1 MKTLEPIIR
10 ELPGDLLTP
19 VGAYLRLRKAGE
31 PSFLLESG
39 ASAGGA
45 ARWSFLGAGPAE
57 EVFVRGGRAAV
68 RSGNKER
75 VLPGAPFAALKAYA
89 AALRAAP
96 VPGLPPFAGGLVG
109 WLGYE
114 MVRHLEPTAGLKDP
128 GGEEARLWLFRDVA
142 AYDHVRG
149 RVVLVTNGGGKPALD
164 AMARRLAAP
173 LIKEEAGRGA
183 GAAARPLMSREA
195 FEAGV
200 RSLKG
205 RIRAGDI
212 FQAVLSAPFEAATR
226 KSPSAVYRALRRLN
240 PSPYLFLLEGP
251 DAAWLGASPET
262 LVRCHEGALETR
274 PIAGT
279 RPRGAGPEEDAA
291 RERELVASVKEGAE
305 HLMLV
310 DLGRNDI
317 GRVAKPG
324 SVRVPVYRSV
334 ERYSHVMHLVST
346 VTGRLAAG
354 QSAWDALAS
363 CFPAGTVSG
372 APKIKAMSLLSGLEK
387 DARGFYAGAV
397 VYSDYHGNLDSAI
410 AIRSLAMKRNASGWT
425 VRAQAGAGVVFDS
438 RPAAEWREV
447 RAKAAAALRALEAA

>member
-1 MKTLEPIIR
+1 MMKPTIR
-10 ELPGDLLTP
+10 ELSGDLLTP
-19 VGAYLRLRKAGE
+19 VGAYLRLRRPGE

-57 EVFVRGGRAAV
+57 ELAVTDGRALV
-68 RSGNKER
+68 RTGRQER
-75 VLPGAPFAALKAYA
+75 ILPGTPFSAIKAYA
-89 AALRAAP
+89 AALRALP

-114 MVRHLEPTAGLKDP
+114 MARHLEPAAGLSAP
-128 GGEEARLWLFRDVA
+128 GGDEARLWLFRDVV
-142 AYDHVRG
+142 AYDHVRS
-149 RVVLVTNGGGKPALD
+149 RVVLVSNGGGKAALD
-164 AMARRLAAP
+164 AMARRLSAP
-173 LIKEEAGRGA
+173 LIKEKE
-183 GAAARPLMSREA
+183 AAARGNPVRPLMGRKV

-200 RSLKG
+200 RELKG

-212 FQAVLSAPFEAATR
+212 FQAVLSAPFETTSR
-226 KSPSAVYRALRRLN
+226 KSPAAVYRALRRLN
-240 PSPYLFLLEGP
+240 PSPYLFLLESA

-262 LVRCHEGALETR
+262 LVRCHEGSLETR

-279 RPRGAGPEEDAA
+279 RPRGAGSEEDAA
-291 RERELVASVKEGAE
+291 RERELLASVKEGAE

-310 DLGRNDI
+310 DLGRNDV

-354 QSAWDALAS
+354 KSAWDALAS

-372 APKIKAMSLLSGLEK
+372 APKIKAMSLLAGLER
-387 DARGFYAGAV
+387 APRGFYAGAV

-410 AIRSLAMKRNASGWT
+410 AIRSLSMRRSGGGWT
-425 VRAQAGAGVVFDS
+425 VRAQAGAGVVYDS

-447 RAKAAAALRALEAA
+447 NAKAAAALRALEAA

>member
-1 MKTLEPIIR
+1 MKTLKPTVR

-19 VGAYLRLRKAGE
+19 VGAYLRLRRAGE

-57 EVFVRGGRAAV
+57 EVAVKDGRAVV
-68 RSGNKER
+68 RKAGRET
-75 VLPGAPFAALKAYA
+75 VLGGDPFKALKAYA
-89 AALRAAP
+89 AGLRAEP
-96 VPGLPPFAGGLVG
+96 VPGLPPFSGGLVG

-114 MVRHLEPTAGLKDP
+114 MVRHLEPAAGLKAP
-128 GGEEARLWLFRDVA
+128 GGDEARLWLFRDVA

-173 LIKEEAGRGA
+173 LIKEERGGSWA
-183 GAAARPLMSREA
+183 RAPRPLMSRGA

-200 RSLKG
+200 RSLKA

-212 FQAVLSAPFEAATR
+212 FQAVLSAPFEAASGKT
-226 KSPSAVYRALRRLN
+226 PSAVYRALRRLN
-240 PSPYLFLLEGP
+240 PSPYLFLLESGSE
-251 DAAWLGASPET
+251 AWLGASPET
-262 LVRCHEGALETR
+262 LVRCHRGNLETR

-279 RPRGAGPEEDAA
+279 RPRGRDAEEDAA
-291 RERELVASVKEGAE
+291 RERELTASVKEGAE

-317 GRVAKPG
+317 GRVARPG

-354 QSAWDALAS
+354 RTAWDALAS

-372 APKIKAMSLLSGLEK
+372 APKIKAMSLLAGLE
-387 DARGFYAGAV
+387 AAPRGFYAGAV
-397 VYSDYHGNLDSAI
+397 VYSDFHGNLDSAI
-410 AIRSLAMKRNASGWT
+410 AIRSLSMRRRGNGWA

-447 RAKAAAALRALEAA
+447 NAKAAAALRALEAA

>member
-1 MKTLEPIIR
+1 MKLKTTIR

-19 VGAYLRLRKAGE
+19 VGAYLRLRRAGE

-57 EVFVRGGRAAV
+57 ELAVKDGRAVIRRGA
-68 RSGNKER
+68 KEN
-75 VLPGAPFAALKAYA
+75 VLPGQPFKALKAYA
-89 AALRAAP
+89 AGLKAEP
-96 VPGLPPFAGGLVG
+96 VFGLPPFAGGLVG

-114 MVRHLEPTAGLKDP
+114 MVRHLEPTAGLRAPEGD
-128 GGEEARLWLFRDVA
+128 EARLWLFRDVV

-149 RVVLVTNGGGKPALD
+149 RVVLVTNGGGKSALD
-164 AMARRLAAP
+164 ALARRLAAP
-173 LIKEEAGRGA
+173 LIKEERGA
-183 GAAARPLMSREA
+183 SGGAPARPLMSRA
-195 FEAGV
+195 VFEAGV

-226 KSPSAVYRALRRLN
+226 KSPSSVYRALRRLN
-240 PSPYLFLLEGP
+240 PSPYLFLLESGSE
-251 DAAWLGASPET
+251 AWLGASPET
-262 LVRCHEGALETR
+262 LVRCHEGDLETR

-291 RERELVASVKEGAE
+291 RERELNASVKEGAE

-354 QSAWDALAS
+354 KSAWDALAS

-372 APKIKAMSLLSGLEK
+372 APKIKAMNLLSSLES
-387 DARGFYAGAV
+387 APRGFYAGAV

-410 AIRSLAMKRNASGWT
+410 AIRSLSMRRARSGWK

-438 RPAAEWREV
+438 RPSAEWREV
-447 RAKAAAALRALEAA
+447 NAKAAAALRALEAA